1 MTFRFG
7 KRSEGNLV
15 GVHGDLVRVM
25 RRAIATTPID
35 FVVIEGIRSVE
46 RQRQL
51 VAQGASK
58 TMRSR
63 HIHGFAVD
71 VVPIDPTTK
80 KVSFKWDLY
89 YALIPAVK
97 KAANDEGVVL
107 EFGADWTRFPDAP
120 HIQLPHAT
128 HPDP

>member
-15 GVHGDLVRVM
+15 GVHRDLVRVM

-35 FVVIEGIRSVE
+35 FVVIEGIRTIE
-46 RQRQL
+46 RQKQL
-51 VAQGASK
+51 VAQGASR

-71 VVPIDPTTK
+71 IAPIGLDGKISFSWNLYYPLGETVKQAASLEGVPII
-80 KVSFKWDLY
+80 W
-89 YALIPAVK
+89 
-97 KAANDEGVVL
+97 
-107 EFGADWTRFPDAP
+107 GADWPRFKDGP
-120 HIQLPHAT
+120 HFELPRKLY
-128 HPDP
+128 PDP